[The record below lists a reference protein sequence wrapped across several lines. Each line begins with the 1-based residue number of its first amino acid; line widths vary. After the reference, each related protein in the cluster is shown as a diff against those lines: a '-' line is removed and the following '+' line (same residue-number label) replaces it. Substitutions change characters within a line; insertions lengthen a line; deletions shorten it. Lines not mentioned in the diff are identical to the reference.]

1 MSTMSLSRFA
11 DSLAALRQALADAD
25 PLAASPLAVLFSTT
39 AETVASAFA
48 SAPEANR
55 RRFLLRALDD
65 AIAAIEVAARL
76 ADELHGTEGGR
87 GGAEGEE
94 NALQQAYRD
103 FARSQT
109 TYQALYQYR
118 NVLAAQLR
126 LEARPIPTTVD
137 PAQAQKTVGA
147 VEATAAMA
155 ATAATAHDERT
166 QPRSRQRS
174 HKQAARAKR

>member
-1 MSTMSLSRFA
+1 LSRFA
-11 DSLAALRQALADAD
+11 DSLAALRQALADSD
-25 PLAASPLAVLFSTT
+25 PLAALPLAVLFSTT

-65 AIAAIEVAARL
+65 AIAGIEVAARL
-76 ADELHGTEGGR
+76 ADELHGTEDGR
-87 GGAEGEE
+87 AGAEGEE
-94 NALQQAYRD
+94 SALQRAYRD
-103 FARSQT
+103 FAESQT

-126 LEARPIPTTVD
+126 LEARPIPTAVD
-137 PAQAQKTVGA
+137 PAQAEEADETV
-147 VEATAAMA
+147 E
-155 ATAATAHDERT
+155 ATAATAHGERA

>member
-11 DSLAALRQALADAD
+11 DNLAALRQALADAD

-65 AIAAIEVAARL
+65 AIAAFEVAARL
-76 ADELHGTEGGR
+76 ADELHGAEDGR
-87 GGAEGEE
+87 GGEGKED
-94 NALQQAYRD
+94 ALQRAYRD
-103 FARSQT
+103 FTESQT

-126 LEARPIPTTVD
+126 LETRPIPPAVGSAQEDEVD
-137 PAQAQKTVGA
+137 ETGEQA
-147 VEATAAMA
+147 A
-155 ATAATAHDERT
+155 ATTEKAHGERA
-166 QPRSRQRS
+166 QPHPRQRAR
-174 HKQAARAKR
+174 KQTARAK